1 MKIVVIKTP
10 KVLSGM
16 FRLKIYNNPLIANY
30 VSNTVP
36 TKVRISI

>member
-16 FRLKIYNNPLIANY
+16 FRLLF
-30 VSNTVP
+30 
-36 TKVRISI
+36 RIKKEETES